1 MSGEKSFNSKVEPV
15 RAEVV
20 LDNGA
25 VADCSYDLVD
35 GQLSG
40 DSVVAVV
47 IFDNMQSQLYETT
60 ESYYHGGQPSER
72 NHYLNDKLHGPVIRW
87 YPNSQIEYLRYYY
100 AGQPLGASQGWT
112 VDGLRYPNNDPES
125 SERYMDQYDFLAPS
139 ITQLIDADQL

>member
-25 VADCSYDLVD
+25 VADCSYDLLD

-40 DSVVAVV
+40 DSVVAVNTQGQV
-47 IFDNMQSQLYETT
+47 YETT
-60 ESYYHGGQPSER
+60 ESYYHGGQLKER
-72 NHYLNDKLHGPVIRW
+72 NHYLNGRLHGPVIRW
-87 YPNSQIEYLRYYY
+87 YPNSQIAYLQYYY
-100 AGQPLGASQGWT
+100 AGQPLDAAQGWT
-112 VDGLRYPNNDPES
+112 MDGLRYPNNDPES